1 MDLNAKTILDH
12 KVVAVVNLIWA
23 IFHIWIAIEIE
34 EDYGFLAIVIVFVL
48 IFIGTYRISE
58 NIARYV
64 FLVIG
69 LLYLFPLVVGVIPTL
84 TSSDSSMD
92 DIVGS
97 LIWLVVIAWTFMAGT
112 AQWTGLGKSESEASE
127 CPQRLRRLFAAL
139 TPPDGID
146 RKKQPLHARTREKG
160 HFLGKYC

>member
-1 MDLNAKTILDH
+1 MDLNAKTILNH

-48 IFIGTYRISE
+48 IFIGTYRISK
-58 NIARYV
+58 NIARHV

-69 LLYLFPLVVGVIPTL
+69 LLYLFPLVVGAIPTL
-84 TSSDSSMD
+84 TSSDSSMF

-97 LIWLVVIAWTFMAGT
+97 LIWLVVIAWTLMAGT
-112 AQWTGLGKSESEASE
+112 AQWTGLGKSESEVSE
-127 CPQRLRRLFAAL
+127 
-139 TPPDGID
+139 
-146 RKKQPLHARTREKG
+146 
-160 HFLGKYC
+160 

>member
-1 MDLNAKTILDH
+1 MDLNAKTILNH
-12 KVVAVVNLIWA
+12 KVVTVVNLIWT

-48 IFIGTYRISE
+48 IFIGTYMISE

-69 LLYLFPLVVGVIPTL
+69 LLYLFPLVEGVIPTL
-84 TSSDSSMD
+84 TSSDSSMF

-97 LIWLVVIAWTFMAGT
+97 LIWLVVIAWTLMAGT
-112 AQWTGLGKSESEASE
+112 VQWTGLGKSESEASE
-127 CPQRLRRLFAAL
+127 
-139 TPPDGID
+139 
-146 RKKQPLHARTREKG
+146 
-160 HFLGKYC
+160 

>member
-1 MDLNAKTILDH
+1 MDLNAKTILNH

-69 LLYLFPLVVGVIPTL
+69 LLYLFPLVEGVIPTL
-84 TSSDSSMD
+84 TSSDSSMF

-97 LIWLVVIAWTFMAGT
+97 LIWLVVIAWTLMAGT
-112 AQWTGLGKSESEASE
+112 AQWTGLGKSWMV
-127 CPQRLRRLFAAL
+127 
-139 TPPDGID
+139 TPAPGST
-146 RKKQPLHARTREKG
+146 PWTPCAWRTRST
-160 HFLGKYC
+160 

>member
-58 NIARYV
+58 NIARHV

-84 TSSDSSMD
+84 TSSDSSMF

-97 LIWLVVIAWTFMAGT
+97 LIWLVVIAWTLMAGT
-112 AQWTGLGKSESEASE
+112 VQWTGLGKSESEASE
-127 CPQRLRRLFAAL
+127 
-139 TPPDGID
+139 
-146 RKKQPLHARTREKG
+146 
-160 HFLGKYC
+160 

>member
-1 MDLNAKTILDH
+1 MDLNAKTILNH
-12 KVVAVVNLIWA
+12 KVVAIVNLIWA

-48 IFIGTYRISE
+48 IFIGTYMIRE

-69 LLYLFPLVVGVIPTL
+69 LLYLFPLVEGVIPTL
-84 TSSDSSMD
+84 TSSDSSMF

-97 LIWLVVIAWTFMAGT
+97 LIWLVVIAWTLMAGT
-112 AQWTGLGKSESEASE
+112 VQWTGLGKSESEASE
-127 CPQRLRRLFAAL
+127 
-139 TPPDGID
+139 
-146 RKKQPLHARTREKG
+146 
-160 HFLGKYC
+160 

>member
-1 MDLNAKTILDH
+1 MNLNAKTILNH

-48 IFIGTYRISE
+48 IFIGTYLISE

-69 LLYLFPLVVGVIPTL
+69 LLYLFPLVEGVIPTL
-84 TSSDSSMD
+84 TSSDSSMLD
-92 DIVGS
+92 TVGS
-97 LIWLVVIAWTFMAGT
+97 LIWLVIIAWTLLAGT
-112 AQWTGLGKSESEASE
+112 TKWTGLGKSKSEVSE
-127 CPQRLRRLFAAL
+127 
-139 TPPDGID
+139 
-146 RKKQPLHARTREKG
+146 
-160 HFLGKYC
+160 

>member
-1 MDLNAKTILDH
+1 MELNTKTILNH
-12 KVVAVVNLIWA
+12 KVVAIINLIWA

-48 IFIGTYRISE
+48 IFIGTYVISE
-58 NIARYV
+58 NIARYI

-84 TSSDSSMD
+84 TSSDSSMF

-97 LIWLVVIAWTFMAGT
+97 LIWLVVIAWTFMAGNV
-112 AQWTGLGKSESEASE
+112 QWTGLGKSESEASE
-127 CPQRLRRLFAAL
+127 
-139 TPPDGID
+139 
-146 RKKQPLHARTREKG
+146 
-160 HFLGKYC
+160 

>member
-1 MDLNAKTILDH
+1 MDLNAKTILNH
-12 KVVAVVNLIWA
+12 KVVTVVNLIWA

-58 NIARYV
+58 NIARHV

-84 TSSDSSMD
+84 TSSDSSMLD
-92 DIVGS
+92 TVGS
-97 LIWLVVIAWTFMAGT
+97 LIWLVIFVWTLLAGT
-112 AQWTGLGKSESEASE
+112 AQWTGLGKSESESSE
-127 CPQRLRRLFAAL
+127 
-139 TPPDGID
+139 
-146 RKKQPLHARTREKG
+146 
-160 HFLGKYC
+160 

>member
-48 IFIGTYRISE
+48 IFIGTFKISE

-64 FLVIG
+64 FLAIG
-69 LLYLFPLVVGVIPTL
+69 LLYLFPLVEGVIPTL
-84 TSSDSSMD
+84 TSSDSSMF

-97 LIWLVVIAWTFMAGT
+97 LIWLVVIAWTLMSGT

-127 CPQRLRRLFAAL
+127 
-139 TPPDGID
+139 
-146 RKKQPLHARTREKG
+146 
-160 HFLGKYC
+160 